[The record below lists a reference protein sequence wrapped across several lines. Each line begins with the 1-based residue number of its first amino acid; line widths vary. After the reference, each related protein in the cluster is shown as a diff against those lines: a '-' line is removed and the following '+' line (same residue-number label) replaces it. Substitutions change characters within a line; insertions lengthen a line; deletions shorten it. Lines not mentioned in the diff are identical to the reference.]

1 MTQEKS
7 TLHSFVVL
15 GVNKMNPG
23 NLRPKVKARHTRDVR
38 TKETNRQPAAEE
50 VPSATTL
57 SVQDVCG
64 LRKV

>member
-1 MTQEKS
+1 
-7 TLHSFVVL
+7 
-15 GVNKMNPG
+15 MNPG